1 MSNQTQPKNKR
12 IKPVNVVLT
21 LSLALNLFFA
31 AFAVGGSAALAEAA
45 QAFKPLAELKQ
56 TWQAMTPEGQ
66 DMIRAAI
73 LERKDKMKAN
83 AAQGREFQLAFADAI
98 DGETVDETALDALVA
113 RKQAFVEETRNE
125 ARAAFR
131 DVLTDLPQEDR
142 KTIAAA
148 IRDHE
153 PKAGKFIDKLVERL
167 EKGAQ
172 ADAGAGDTE

>member
-1 MSNQTQPKNKR
+1 MSNQTQTRKKR

-31 AFAVGGSAALAEAA
+31 TFAIGGSAALAEAA
-45 QAFKPLAELKQ
+45 QAFKPLTQLKQ
-56 TWQAMTPEGQ
+56 TWQALTPEGQ

-73 LERKDKMKAN
+73 LKRQDKMKAN

-98 DGETVDETALDALVA
+98 EGETVDEEALNALVA
-113 RKQAFVEETRNE
+113 SKQAFVEATRDN

-131 DVLTDLPQEDR
+131 AVLTDLPQADR
-142 KTIAAA
+142 QTIATA
-148 IRDHE
+148 IRNHE
-153 PKAGKFIDKLVERL
+153 PKAEKFIDTLVERL

-172 ADAGAGDTE
+172 AETDADNAE